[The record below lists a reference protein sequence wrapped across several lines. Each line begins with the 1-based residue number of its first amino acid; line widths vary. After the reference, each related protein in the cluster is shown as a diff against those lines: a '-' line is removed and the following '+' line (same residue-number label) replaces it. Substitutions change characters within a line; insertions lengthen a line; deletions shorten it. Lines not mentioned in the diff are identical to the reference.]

1 MFGGYFLALVLF
13 KNSYGRAQEM
23 DNKINVL
30 VVFANPRGTDP
41 LRLGTEDR
49 VIRESIKLSRYRE
62 NISLTIHHATTVH
75 DLRRA
80 LLDEEFQI
88 IHISGHGTGSG
99 LVLEDELG
107 GKYVVPQQALGEL
120 FSAYSPPIVCVI
132 LNACYSISQG
142 QLTSLGIPFTVAMEG
157 PISDDAAI
165 EFSRGFYDAV
175 GAGKKIDF
183 AYEEGCRTVK
193 LAAPNTRF
201 ISQILKKG
209 EKASVDSAGIFASTG
224 STLPSRS
231 SDDLQPK
238 EVKALVGLAIDLSG
252 SMATSIRNNAGGHI
266 SRLESFRQSLERL
279 VNEAKTRVRESRAKQ
294 LQTSIDLFAY
304 GFGLRA
310 MNVCD
315 LLSLIKIGQHVIT
328 KEEIEELKQRYIR
341 EMQSNY
347 SSYADLGNLAKQF
360 GFGGLIRE
368 AESIIRTNAEAEI
381 RRKIMLE
388 VKRRLERQLQGTGD
402 TTLSIEEISQLWE
415 GSGETLANAEEL
427 IFGNTPMRECMF
439 EVVKRFEREGKSRGQ
454 DTAPVLFVLSDGEP
468 TDGDPLP
475 ALEQLRPL
483 GVTVISCFVTDQDIA
498 NPRVL
503 FGEPETQWSRGAKL
517 MFDMASIIEEDS
529 VFANFLL
536 CKNWIIKPNARLFVQ
551 VNHSIILEEFIRVV
565 ISPFEASLIVNNL
578 PVGD

>member
-1 MFGGYFLALVLF
+1 M
-13 KNSYGRAQEM
+13 E
-23 DNKINVL
+23 NKIKVL
-30 VVFANPRGTDP
+30 VVFANPRGTDS
-41 LRLGTEDR
+41 LRLGSEDR

-107 GKYVVPQQALGEL
+107 GKYVIPQQALVEL
-120 FSAYSPPIVCVI
+120 FSAYSPPIECVI
-132 LNACYSISQG
+132 LNACYSLTQG
-142 QLTSLGIPFTVAMEG
+142 QLTSLGVPFTIAMEG

-175 GAGKKIDF
+175 GAGKNIDF

-201 ISQILKKG
+201 ISQILIKG
-209 EKASVDSAGIFASTG
+209 EESLTNSTKTATGSG
-224 STLPSRS
+224 STLISRS
-231 SDDLQPK
+231 NDDLPSK

-252 SMATSIRNNAGGHI
+252 SMVSSIRNNTGGQV

-279 VNEAKTRVRESRAKQ
+279 VNDAKTRVRDSRTKQ
-294 LQTSIDLFAY
+294 LQTSIDLFVY

-328 KEEIEELKQRYIR
+328 QEEIEELKQRYAR
-341 EMQSNY
+341 EMQSKY
-347 SSYADLGNLAKQF
+347 SDYAGLGDLAKRF
-360 GFGGLIRE
+360 GFGGIVRE
-368 AESIIRTNAEAEI
+368 AESTIRANAEAEI

-388 VKRRLERQLQGTGD
+388 VKRRLERQLQSTGD
-402 TTLSIEEISQLWE
+402 TTLSIEEIAQLWE
-415 GSGETLANAEEL
+415 SSGETFANAEEL

-439 EVVKRFEREGKSRGQ
+439 EIAKRFEREIKSRGP
-454 DTAPVLFVLSDGEP
+454 DTTLVLFILSDGAP
-468 TDGDPLP
+468 TDGDPLQ
-475 ALEQLRPL
+475 ALEELKPL

-503 FGEPETQWSRGAKL
+503 FGEPESQWSCGAKL
-517 MFDMASIIEEDS
+517 MFDMASIVEENS
-529 VFANFLL
+529 AFTNFLL
-536 CKNWIIKPNARLFVQ
+536 RKNWIIKPNARLFVQ
-551 VNHSIILEEFIRVV
+551 VNHSVILEEFIRVV
-565 ISPFEASLIVNNL
+565 LSPFETLSNTNNL
-578 PVGD
+578 PVGV

>member
-1 MFGGYFLALVLF
+1 MG
-13 KNSYGRAQEM
+13 
-23 DNKINVL
+23 NKIKVL

-120 FSAYSPPIVCVI
+120 FSAYSPPIYCVI

-142 QLTSLGIPFTVAMEG
+142 QLTSLGIPFTVAVEG

-165 EFSRGFYDAV
+165 EFSRGLYDAV

-201 ISQILKKG
+201 ISQVLKKG
-209 EKASVDSAGIFASTG
+209 ERSSVDSASVPASSG
-224 STLPSRS
+224 STFPSRS
-231 SDDLQPK
+231 GNELQPK
-238 EVKALVGLAIDLSG
+238 EVKAIVGLAIDLSG
-252 SMATSIRNNAGGHI
+252 SMATSIRNNTGGQV

-279 VNEAKTRVRESRAKQ
+279 VHEARTRVRESQAKQ
-294 LQTSIDLFAY
+294 LRTSIDLFAY

-347 SSYADLGNLAKQF
+347 SSYAGLGDLARQF
-360 GFGGLIRE
+360 GFGGLVRE
-368 AESIIRTNAEAEI
+368 AESTIRANAEAEI
-381 RRKIMLE
+381 RRNIMLE
-388 VKRRLERQLQGTGD
+388 VKRRLERQLQSIGD
-402 TTLSIEEISQLWE
+402 TTLSIEEIAQLWE
-415 GSGETLANAEEL
+415 SSGETLANAEEL

-439 EVVKRFEREGKSRGQ
+439 EVAKRFERESKPRGQ
-454 DTAPVLFVLSDGEP
+454 DTAPILFILSDGEP

-475 ALEQLRPL
+475 ALEKLKPL

-503 FGEPETQWSRGAKL
+503 FGEPESQWSHGAKL
-517 MFDMASIIEEDS
+517 MFDMASTVEEDS
-529 VFANFLL
+529 AFTNFLL
-536 CKNWIIKPNARLFVQ
+536 RKNWIIKPNARLFVQ
-551 VNHSIILEEFIRVV
+551 VNHSMILEEFIRVV
-565 ISPFEASLIVNNL
+565 ISPFETSSKAISLPIGV
-578 PVGD
+578 